1 MQLKEIITEP
11 TVNRPLLRFYDI
23 GIFTVNKF
31 TAEKLNLKKDDYLV
45 FFEDESESDK
55 LYMTVSDT
63 GNHKLAERKHSA
75 GFIFQSIDLAK
86 QLYIKFNVPDT
97 FGCFVIGEEI
107 EVSGKKV
114 FELQLNKF
122 KN

>member
-11 TVNRPLLRFYDI
+11 TSKRTLLRFYDT
-23 GIFTVNKF
+23 GVFTVNRF
-31 TAEKLNLKKDDYLV
+31 TADKLNLKKGDYLV
-45 FFEDESESDK
+45 FFEDESDPQK
-55 LYMTVSDT
+55 LYMAVCDT
-63 GNHKLAERKHSA
+63 GNHKLNERKRTD
-75 GFIFQSIDLAK
+75 GLIFQSLDLAK

-97 FGCFVIGEEI
+97 FACFVIGEEK

-122 KN
+122 RN